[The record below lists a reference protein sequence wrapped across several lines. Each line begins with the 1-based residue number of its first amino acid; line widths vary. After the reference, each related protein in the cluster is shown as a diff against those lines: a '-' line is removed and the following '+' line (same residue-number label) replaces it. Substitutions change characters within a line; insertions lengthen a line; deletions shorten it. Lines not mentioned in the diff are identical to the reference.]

1 MIQMFMALKG
11 KHYAR
16 LLAFLSFLSL
26 IALVWLVLLDDT
38 RFADGEVLLAAV
50 AFMLMGVGS
59 GSIAAADEG
68 KKQ

>member
-1 MIQMFMALKG
+1 MIEMILRLKG
-11 KHYAR
+11 KHYA
-16 LLAFLSFLSL
+16 LFLAFLSFLSL
-26 IALVWLVLLDDT
+26 VALVWLVLLDDT